1 MCRLLGISKFWSGDL
16 PSIGKVGVTYC
27 ILGVTH
33 MCSCFNSLIV
43 VSIPINF
50 PFEMIVSLCWSWLG
64 SPHTVHLGSLSGGS
78 FGIFLTLSRLL
89 YLHSTYMPCFHQ
101 SCWSLDHSLGF
112 FCGFTQKPRLVS
124 MALSARVKMESYC
137 DGYVWFNFGQ
147 SELMSL
153 RVIWLWKRMPCL
165 YVGYLG
171 NFWLFFVSNRLQTC
185 ALDNVAG
192 LRNGKDKELKVKFF
206 QNFIAFGCP
215 FVQWQ
220 LQNHY
225 LTIVLLV
232 KKLCLSYTQQKWG
245 QNGEISLHPGSTTL
259 MWAHSAKDTSLEHHS
274 ALLNKI
280 VQSLVGVCDDQSSLW
295 RKIVIEYIHM
305 YRSNYL

>member
-50 PFEMIVSLCWSWLG
+50 LFEMIVSLCWSWLG
-64 SPHTVHLGSLSGGS
+64 SPHTVHLGSVSGGS
-78 FGIFLTLSRLL
+78 FGIFGTLSRLL

-147 SELMSL
+147 SKLVSL

-192 LRNGKDKELKVKFF
+192 LRNGKDKELKVKLF

-232 KKLCLSYTQQKWG
+232 KKLCLSIHSKSEAKMARSHYILEAPPLCGPILQKIPHW
-245 QNGEISLHPGSTTL
+245 NIILLFSTRSFKA
-259 MWAHSAKDTSLEHHS
+259 WLECVMIKV
-274 ALLNKI
+274 LCEGK
-280 VQSLVGVCDDQSSLW
+280 LW
-295 RKIVIEYIHM
+295 
-305 YRSNYL
+305 